1 MGKQGKILIVD
12 DTEMNRSMLADMLQE
27 DYEILEAENGLEAAK
42 LLYQL
47 HDGISLVLL
56 DIIMPEMDGF
66 EVLTLMSKNDWIERI
81 PVITISSE
89 TASAYI
95 DHAYDLGATDYISRP
110 FDEKTVQRRVRNTIM
125 LYSKQKALESLVAE
139 QIVEKEQN
147 NFLMVEILSNIVEF
161 RNGESGLHVL
171 HIRIL
176 TEILLRKLQEITDRY
191 PLTAAQIALIVNA
204 SAMHDVGKISIPEE
218 ILNKPGRLTP
228 EEFEVMKTH
237 SAIGGQIMEE
247 ALQRHREELIQVA
260 YNICRWHHERYD
272 GRGYPDGLKGEK
284 IPIEAQVVA
293 LADVYDALTSVRVY
307 KPAYSHEEAM
317 QMILNGECGSF
328 NPLLLECLQQVGPR
342 LEEEL
347 KLRSLRGV
355 SEASIQELSTQMIA
369 NGKVSSRTLTLLDQE
384 RTRYQFFASMS
395 NEIQFEYSFQS
406 DLLTLSEWGAQL
418 LGLSVL
424 LEHPEEN
431 EELGRVFS
439 RDDFADLKR
448 RLRRA
453 TAERPI
459 VSVSYCL
466 QVKGEPRWFKAVAR
480 PLWENEEE
488 GKVVSIIGKF
498 MDVHEERLQ
507 MNRLKKL
514 AEQDPLTKLHN
525 QASAKKTVSKA
536 LDIKGA
542 HTALALF
549 DLDNFKDANDRFGHM
564 FGDQVLKHVADIV
577 RKSVR
582 SSDIAARVGGDE
594 FLLFLAYQGDVRPV
608 VDRIFRALYSGY
620 QSFQVSVSMGIAL
633 APENGADYDTLF
645 HAADQALYAAK
656 KGGKNR
662 YCFYDDSMR
671 RLLSVLSPMDH

>member
-1 MGKQGKILIVD
+1 
-12 DTEMNRSMLADMLQE
+12 
-27 DYEILEAENGLEAAK
+27 
-42 LLYQL
+42 
-47 HDGISLVLL
+47 
-56 DIIMPEMDGF
+56 
-66 EVLTLMSKNDWIERI
+66 
-81 PVITISSE
+81 
-89 TASAYI
+89 
-95 DHAYDLGATDYISRP
+95 
-110 FDEKTVQRRVRNTIM
+110 
-125 LYSKQKALESLVAE
+125 
-139 QIVEKEQN
+139 
-147 NFLMVEILSNIVEF
+147 
-161 RNGESGLHVL
+161 
-171 HIRIL
+171 
-176 TEILLRKLQEITDRY
+176 
-191 PLTAAQIALIVNA
+191 
-204 SAMHDVGKISIPEE
+204 
-218 ILNKPGRLTP
+218 
-228 EEFEVMKTH
+228 
-237 SAIGGQIMEE
+237 MEE